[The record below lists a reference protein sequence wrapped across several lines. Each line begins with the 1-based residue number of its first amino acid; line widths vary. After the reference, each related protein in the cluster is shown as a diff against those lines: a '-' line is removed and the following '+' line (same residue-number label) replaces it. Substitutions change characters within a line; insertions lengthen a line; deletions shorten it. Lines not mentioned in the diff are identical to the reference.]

1 MKTLTIV
8 TASVAFA
15 LSTAANAQFVPDQ
28 GTREDVTISFR
39 GFVTNDVTDTI
50 MIRQPDGNFTKYTGP
65 VPDYP
70 YKVGDEVSISFRTSL
85 PNRAYYEQDRYA
97 NQRSADGI
105 YRFNVAGNAER
116 PGTPG
121 SIAYTDRAD
130 FSGPIDIFSSPSNP
144 YFLRGL
150 TVVYDANKDDYSLE
164 TPSGSWSLG
173 LLSGVPSYSYDPET
187 GLISAGARC
196 IDPDCAGRNTLT
208 GSATSARVGGN
219 AANQIGIT
227 STQAPDRVGYFDGLN
242 ISGGF
247 NLPFFSGGSSGN
259 PTEVPEPATVLLF
272 GAGAAALM
280 RRRRKKA

>member
-1 MKTLTIV
+1 MKTLAVI
-8 TASVAFA
+8 TASIAFA
-15 LSTAANAQFVPDQ
+15 LSATANAQFVPDQ
-28 GTREDVTISFR
+28 GTREDVTISFK

-105 YRFNVAGNAER
+105 YRFNVVGNSGT

-121 SIAYTDRAD
+121 TFAYTNRED
-130 FSGPIDIFSSPSNP
+130 FSGPANIVGSRSEP

-150 TVVYDANKDDYSLE
+150 TVVYDANTDAYSLE
-164 TPSGSWSLG
+164 LPTGSWSLG
-173 LLSGVPSYSYDPET
+173 PLTLPSYIYNPET
-187 GLISAGARC
+187 GLLSSAGRSC
-196 IDPDCAGRNTLT
+196 VGPQCEPDDILSGD
-208 GSATSARVGGN
+208 ATSARVGASRNGT
-219 AANQIGIT
+219 IPIS
-227 STQAPDRVGYFDGLN
+227 STQAPERIGYFDGLN

-247 NLPFFSGGSSGN
+247 NLPFFRGGSSGN